1 MPGDAIVNPEDLI
14 RFARALKAFDSELMQ
29 IHARMQMEFQ
39 RVSQTWRD
47 QQQQKF
53 SGEFEQMTQLLRH
66 FHQTAEQHVPQL
78 MGKAGLAQDYLNH
91 AR

>member
-1 MPGDAIVNPEDLI
+1 
-14 RFARALKAFDSELMQ
+14 
-29 IHARMQMEFQ
+29 
-39 RVSQTWRD
+39 
-47 QQQQKF
+47 
-53 SGEFEQMTQLLRH
+53 MTQLLRH